1 MRRASVDAGH
11 SRRRVGLLQAAS
23 SGPNVSLLIVA
34 IEEVF
39 LTSTSAFGKVLEVAK
54 PGWREGK
61 MEEKVPGEGPGLRS
75 RGPRQVVGLPTA
87 PAVDD
92 ARFDSGV
99 ILPDAAEVGV

>member
-34 IEEVF
+34 IEEVS

-54 PGWREGK
+54 PGWREREDG
-61 MEEKVPGEGPGLRS
+61 EKSTR
-75 RGPRQVVGLPTA
+75 RRAPTA
-87 PAVDD
+87 EPRPSPGYIVYLPPQ
-92 ARFDSGV
+92 RSPTPHS
-99 ILPDAAEVGV
+99 ILA